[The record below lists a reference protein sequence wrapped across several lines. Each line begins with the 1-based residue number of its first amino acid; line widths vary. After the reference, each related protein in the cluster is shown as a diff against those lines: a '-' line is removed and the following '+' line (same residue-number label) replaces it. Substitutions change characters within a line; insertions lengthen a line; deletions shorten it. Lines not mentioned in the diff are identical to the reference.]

1 MMDLTATTN
10 RAPQAG
16 ETVTG
21 IKFQTAPGGKG
32 ANQAVQCARLGAQVT
47 MVGCVG
53 DDTFGTCLRETVAN
67 AGVDISHVKVDPTEC
82 SGVGHILVERTSSG
96 VQNRITICPGANLRL
111 TVDDVRW
118 LETEI
123 GQYDLVMLQFEL
135 PMAVN
140 EAVASWASRAAV
152 PVMVNPAPAAPISPE
167 LCSCTTYLT
176 PNETE
181 AALLSGVQVRSTE
194 EGIDV
199 TDAAQSLHTLG
210 VKNLIITLGA
220 RGAALWE
227 DGAEKLHNIPCIQA
241 PQVADPTAAGDS
253 FVAAFSVGICTGLAF
268 REAAVFASYTAAL
281 TVSKAGAIPSL
292 PDLQAVAAFME
303 ERGAEPALR
312 EKIKQMQ
319 QAQDSGARRYLY
331 VG

>member
-53 DDTFGTCLRETVAN
+53 DDTFGACLRETAAN
-67 AGVDISHVKVDPTEC
+67 AGVDVSHVKIDPTEC
-82 SGVGHILVERTSSG
+82 SGVGHILVESTSEG

-123 GQYDLVMLQFEL
+123 EQYDLVMLQFEL
-135 PMAVN
+135 PMEVN
-140 EAVASWASRAAV
+140 EVVASWANRAGV
-152 PVMVNPAPAAPISPE
+152 PVMVNPAPAAPIAPS

-181 AALLSGVQVRSTE
+181 AALLSGTPVRDTE
-194 EGIDV
+194 DGIDV
-199 TDAAQSLHTLG
+199 SDAAKSLHALG
-210 VKNLIITLGA
+210 AKNLIITLGS

-227 DGAEKLHNIPCIQA
+227 DGAEELHYIPCIQA
-241 PQVADPTAAGDS
+241 PQVTDPTAAGDS
-253 FVAAFSVGICTGLAF
+253 FVAAFSVGVCGGLTF

-292 PDLQAVAAFME
+292 PDLRAVAAFME
-303 ERGAEPALR
+303 ERGAESALL
-312 EKIKQMQ
+312 EKINQMRQ
-319 QAQDSGARRYLY
+319 SQDSEARRYLY